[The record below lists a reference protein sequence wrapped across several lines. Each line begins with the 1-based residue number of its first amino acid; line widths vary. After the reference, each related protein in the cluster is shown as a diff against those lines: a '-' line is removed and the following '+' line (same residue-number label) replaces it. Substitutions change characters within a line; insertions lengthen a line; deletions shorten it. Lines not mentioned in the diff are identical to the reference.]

1 MPPQF
6 ARKKDSP
13 LSQPEFSDELSGYVA
28 RGNIGMVR
36 KYFDEVLWE
45 KKSERPTWEH
55 LKLAVLREDKAIAKL
70 LVTWGARASEE
81 GLGELQR
88 MDPKKYPDYLKVLR
102 QAGHGMTAE
111 KIAAGNKVAE
121 KAKDHNDSLS
131 EEIIRSF
138 IDDKFVDH
146 RINQIP
152 REWRKALQAF
162 HETGAKEAVIAGGAL
177 RDTFNKRAVKDVDV
191 FLKSRGSV
199 KKNRKFLKQVF
210 AAAGLRI
217 VEQPVYTGGYGD
229 DMQALPDPKQG
240 VFVPKRHVG
249 YGGIIPETKSESWVV
264 IAGPQKTEY
273 NIVFMD
279 GPLADAMSKA
289 VADNRTPAKQ
299 AISAFDL
306 GLCQIGYDGDA
317 IVTTDKYRND
327 VAKKVIEI
335 DNGNPSTLHHVE
347 RIRKK
352 YDDWKIGSDLA
363 KVIQKEEERQKAAEK
378 ARQKRYS
385 GYGGYGRSFD
395 FYS

>member
-1 MPPQF
+1 MPSPF

-13 LSQPEFSDELSGYVA
+13 FSQPAFNDELSGYVA
-28 RGNIGMVR
+28 RGNIGMAR

-45 KKSERPTWEH
+45 KKSERPSWEH
-55 LKLAVLREDKAIAKL
+55 LKLAVLREDKAMARL
-70 LVTWGARASEE
+70 LVTWGARAGEE
-81 GLGELQR
+81 SLAELQR
-88 MDPKKYPDYLKVLR
+88 MDPKKYPAYLNVLR
-102 QAGHGMTAE
+102 QAGHGMTAAE
-111 KIAAGNKVAE
+111 IAAGNTVAE
-121 KAKDHNDSLS
+121 KAKDRNDSLN

-138 IDDKFVDH
+138 IDEKFVDH

-162 HETGAKEAVIAGGAL
+162 HENGAAEAVIAGGAL
-177 RDTFNKRAVKDVDV
+177 RDTYNKRAVKDVDV

-199 KKNRKFLKQVF
+199 KKNRKFLQQVF
-210 AAAGLRI
+210 AAAGLRL
-217 VEQPVYTGGYGD
+217 VEQPVHTGGYGD
-229 DMQALPDPKQG
+229 EMQALPAPRQG

-249 YGGIIPETKSESWVV
+249 YGGIIPETRSEAWVV

-289 VADNRTPAKQ
+289 AADNRSPAKQ
-299 AISAFDL
+299 AIGAFDL

-317 IVTTDKYRND
+317 IVTTDKYRRD
-327 VAKKVIEI
+327 VAKKVLEI

-352 YDDWKIGSDLA
+352 YDDWKIGDDLA
-363 KVIQKEEERQKAAEK
+363 SMIRKEEERQKEAEK
-378 ARQKRYS
+378 SRQARYS
-385 GYGGYGRSFD
+385 GYGGGMRV
-395 FYS
+395 FY

>member
-1 MPPQF
+1 MPRQIVS
-6 ARKKDSP
+6 KKDSP
-13 LSQPEFSDELSGYVA
+13 FSQPEFSDELSGYVA
-28 RGNIGMVR
+28 RGNVGMVR

-45 KKSERPTWEH
+45 KKSERPTWAH
-55 LKLAVLREDKAIAKL
+55 LKLAVLRADKAIAKL
-70 LVTWGARASEE
+70 LVTWGARATEE
-81 GLGELQR
+81 DLAELQR

-111 KIAAGNKVAE
+111 KIAAGDKAAE
-121 KAKDHNDSLS
+121 KAQDQNDSLS
-131 EEIIRSF
+131 EDIIRSF

-152 REWRKALQAF
+152 QEWRKTLYAF
-162 HETGAKEAVIAGGAL
+162 HESGAKEAIIAGGAL

-191 FLKSRGSV
+191 FLKSRGSI
-199 KKNRKFLKQVF
+199 KKNRKFLNQVF
-210 AAAGLRI
+210 AAAGLRL
-217 VEQPVYTGGYGD
+217 VEQPVYTGGYGN

-240 VFVPKRHVG
+240 VFVPLRRHG
-249 YGGIIPETKSESWVV
+249 YGNITPETKSESWVV

-289 VADNRTPAKQ
+289 VTDNRTPAKQ

-306 GLCQIGYDGDA
+306 GLCQIAYDGDA
-317 IVTTDKYRND
+317 LVTTERYRKD
-327 VAKKVIEI
+327 VAQKIIEI
-335 DNGNPSTLHHVE
+335 DNSNPSTLNHVE

-363 KVIQKEEERQKAAEK
+363 KIIQKEEEHQKQAQK
-378 ARQKRYS
+378 ARQSRYR

-395 FYS
+395 FSS